1 MVPSFVPTIAWYVTE
16 VAVALVTETTHTVP
30 FPQVAMTVLPAM
42 ITMYHG
48 VDVMSWL
55 AVAVILTE
63 VPAVTLVAV
72 AAIVTPRAGV
82 QATVT
87 VGEVA
92 LTVVTPSFVPTTA
105 WYVTEAAVALVTE
118 TAHDVPFPQVAMTW
132 LLLSRITM
140 YHTVV
145 VMSWLAVAVSVTGVL
160 GVTLVALAASVTES
174 AGAEVQ
180 VTVTVGEGRTF
191 TTVVTPSFV
200 PTTALYVTA
209 VAVALVTETAHD
221 VPFPQVVM
229 TLLLP
234 SRITMYHG
242 VVVTSWLA
250 VAVSV
255 TETPVATLV
264 ALAASVT
271 ESAGAEV
278 QVTVTGEEVALTVVT
293 PSCVPTTA

>member
-1 MVPSFVPTIAWYVTE
+1 VVPSFVPTIAWYVTE

-160 GVTLVALAASVTES
+160 GVTLVALAASVTEN
-174 AGAEVQ
+174 AGPVQ
-180 VTVTVGEGRTF
+180 ATVTVPEVAWG
-191 TTVVTPSFV
+191 VAPAAV
-200 PTTALYVTA
+200 PTTAWYVTE
-209 VAVALVTETAHD
+209 VAVALVTDAVHV
-221 VPFPQVVM
+221 VPVAQNLM
-229 TLLLP
+229 TLPLL

-242 VVVTSWLA
+242 VNAMSWLA
-250 VAVSV
+250 VAVRMTAV
-255 TETPVATLV
+255 PRLTLAAV
-264 ALAASVT
+264 AASVT
-271 ESAGAEV
+271 E
-278 QVTVTGEEVALTVVT
+278 
-293 PSCVPTTA
+293 